1 MRGFMPDKKLFEKWQ
16 TWVALIA
23 GILTIIT
30 LSFIIPNQI
39 ASLFKSGEKSAEI
52 IQVLAGEILDE
63 HSNPLP
69 GVEVQLPEFN
79 ISDKTDEN
87 GRFEF
92 SVTASK
98 ESQVAFRAKKKGYET
113 VNLDPYLGDSFFNFK
128 MKKR

>member
-1 MRGFMPDKKLFEKWQ
+1 MSEKRLFEKWQ
-16 TWVALIA
+16 TWVALVA
-23 GILTIIT
+23 GILTIIS

-39 ASLFKSGEKSAEI
+39 GSLFKSEEKIAEI
-52 IQVLAGEILDE
+52 TQILSGEILDE
-63 HSNPLP
+63 NGNPLQ

-92 SVTASK
+92 NVKAPK
-98 ESQVAFRAKKKGYET
+98 QSQVAFRAKKVGYET

-128 MKKR
+128 MKKKK